1 MERYYDRV
9 YKTAKK
15 VAFLYVKNADDVE
28 DIIQLTIMQFYL
40 NKDKVIEE
48 NIYNWVF
55 TVTKNFCMQYFRSR
69 NKENELK
76 KSYVIEASSNF
87 SHYDNLGKENE
98 DKLAIIDIDQ
108 YGFINNKDKVI
119 LKEYIDK
126 HKSISKLSKSYKVKK
141 KTLQNRINLLL
152 KEIKLYHIIKS
163 QPHVFDALP
172 GTKLSRNI
180 NNFLKTITQ
189 AIEANEL
196 DKLKHYLSDCKINDS
211 INNLRVKEVSSYR
224 IQIVA
229 SNIYMLIVGFIDLD
243 DQVKFFMARFKLI
256 NNYTLK
262 FIEFPIFPKRVVALD
277 KKYAEG
283 KEGLKRLSDDR
294 GASNMMFGNPDAILK
309 KGMGKVVQTENEFKP
324 KNKAVDL
331 CE

>member
-9 YKTAKK
+9 YTTAKK
-15 VAFLYVKNADDVE
+15 VAFLYIKNADDVE
-28 DIIQLTIMQFYL
+28 DIIQLTLMQFYL
-40 NKDKVIEE
+40 NKDKITEE
-48 NIYNWVF
+48 KIYNWVF

-69 NKENELK
+69 KKEDELK
-76 KSYVIEASSNF
+76 KSYIIEASSNL
-87 SHYDNLGKENE
+87 SHDDNQDKKNEEN
-98 DKLAIIDIDQ
+98 LIIIDIDQ

-119 LKEYIDK
+119 LKDYIDK
-126 HKSISKLSKSYKVKK
+126 HNSISKLSKSYKVKK
-141 KTLQNRINLLL
+141 KTLQNKINLLL
-152 KEIKLYHIIKS
+152 KEIKLYHIIQS

-180 NNFLKTITQ
+180 NNFLKTITK
-189 AIEANEL
+189 AIETNEI

-211 INNLRVKEVSSYR
+211 IDNLYVKEVSSYR

-243 DQVKFFMARFKLI
+243 DHVKFFMARFKLI

-283 KEGLKRLSDDR
+283 KEGLKGLSDDR
-294 GASNMMFGNPDAILK
+294 GASNMKFGTPDTILDK
-309 KGMGKVVQTENEFKP
+309 RMGKVVQTENEFKP